1 MELMLGVSGRP
12 GGRRTWKDG
21 LELECNRLGVILL
34 FLKSKTLDFPWDT
47 YYTSLVS

>member
-1 MELMLGVSGRP
+1 MEYKGGQVGEEP
-12 GGRRTWKDG
+12 GKDE
-21 LELECNRLGVILL
+21 LELECNCLGIILL